1 MMMVMMMM
9 MMLPK
14 NVSLLFIVLEWK
26 TQPVMQVYDDHS
38 TTKYSIAEQTSNLF
52 ISYKS
57 GFEQIEISRL
67 QRPNCCCRLL
77 KNIYYKVPYT
87 MK

>member
-14 NVSLLFIVLEWK
+14 NVSQWK